1 MCPIAEE
8 RSMIGFIIA
17 VFTIAGMIK
26 GTIGLGLPA
35 VSMGL
40 LTLVISPFQAAT
52 LLIIPSIV
60 TNLWQLFAEGNVL
73 SLIKRFWPLLLGIIV
88 GSVWSIFPTLGQNAS
103 GFDSEALLGG
113 MLALYGLY
121 GLFAKS
127 MPNLAP
133 YEKWLSPM
141 VGYLGGALTVATG
154 VVVIPVVP
162 YVQSLQLKRDDLV
175 QTLGLAFTV
184 STFCLATF
192 LHLNPVEDT
201 PIDYKLSLIALIP
214 ALVGMWAGTKI
225 RYRIPEQKFRK
236 LFFCGLVIFG
246 SYSVL
251 HPFGF
256 I

>member
-1 MCPIAEE
+1 MVWIV
-8 RSMIGFIIA
+8 IV
-17 VFTIAGMIK
+17 VFAIAGMIK

-52 LLIIPSIV
+52 LLIIPSMV
-60 TNLWQLFAEGNVL
+60 TNFWQLFAEGNVL
-73 SLIKRFWPLLLGIIV
+73 RLIRRFWPMLAGIIV
-88 GSVWSIFPTLGQNAS
+88 GSIWSVFPTLGHSQ
-103 GFDSEALLGG
+103 FHSEALLGA

-133 YEKWLSPM
+133 YEKWLGPV

-162 YVQSLQLKRDDLV
+162 YLQGLGQKRDDLV
-175 QTLGLAFTV
+175 QSLGLAFTV
-184 STFCLATF
+184 STICLAVF
-192 LHLNPVEDT
+192 LHQNPVENIPLDW
-201 PIDYKLSLIALIP
+201 KLSFIALIP
-214 ALVGMWAGTKI
+214 SLIGMWAGTKI

-236 LFFCGLVIFG
+236 VFFCGLVIFG
-246 SYSVL
+246 AYAVL
-251 HPFGF
+251 HQL
-256 I
+256 